1 MDELIILLVRAL
13 SNWLGG
19 DSTAKKKSGRP
30 VPPARPVAG
39 QSGSN
44 LPPQTQQ
51 LMRQRTQ
58 GMQRT
63 PPGRAV
69 PGRRRSGAAGRAAV
83 VMQRPPQAAPV
94 QAAPEV
100 QATPPSMPRQAA
112 APQQQARPATA
123 APAPAS
129 VNAATIRRWA
139 TPSVLQKQFILTEIF
154 QPPLALRRPDSVL

>member
-30 VPPARPVAG
+30 IPPARSVAAQPG
-39 QSGSN
+39 AD
-44 LPPQTQQ
+44 LPPQIQQ
-51 LMRQRTQ
+51 LMRQRMQ
-58 GMQRT
+58 GMQ
-63 PPGRAV
+63 PMPQGRAV
-69 PGRRRSGAAGRAAV
+69 PGRRRGGAAGRAAV

-94 QAAPEV
+94 QPAPES
-100 QATPPSMPRQAA
+100 QATPPS
-112 APQQQARPATA
+112 APQQQARPAA
-123 APAPAS
+123 AAAAPAS

-139 TPSVLQKQFILTEIF
+139 TPSILQKQFILTEIF